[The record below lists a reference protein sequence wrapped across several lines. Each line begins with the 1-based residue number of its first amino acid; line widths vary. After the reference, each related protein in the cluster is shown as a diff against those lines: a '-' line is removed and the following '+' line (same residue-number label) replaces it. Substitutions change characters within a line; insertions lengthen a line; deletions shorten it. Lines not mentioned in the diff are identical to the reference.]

1 VIGIDVGGANLKVVT
16 ATGTFI
22 HYCPLW
28 EESAL
33 GDILRE
39 YRSSATRAAVVMS
52 GELADCFASKWE
64 GIRFIVDAVR
74 DVFPDALFY
83 GTDAEFHDTAVPELA
98 AANWLASAD
107 FLMERYRGDLLVDL
121 GSTTTDIIPLLSLDA
136 LKGLSDLRR
145 LQKGYLVYSGLLRT
159 TVPAQ
164 IREVPLSGTM
174 TPVCPE
180 YFACSADV
188 HLVLGHIT
196 EEDYSITP
204 PDRKGRDRIAALQ
217 RLARVVCADLEDIGE
232 EGALAVARAFW
243 DAQRSLFCCSV
254 ERIRGECGAGTILCA
269 GIGAGLLAD
278 LFGGRNL
285 NRDLG
290 EAAGALPA
298 FAVREVALR
307 EHGIG
312 L

>member
-16 ATGTFI
+16 AKGTFI

-28 EESAL
+28 EESSL
-33 GDILRE
+33 GDILQH
-39 YRSSATRAAVVMS
+39 YHSSDTGAAVVMS
-52 GELADCFASKWE
+52 GELADCFASKSE

-83 GTDAEFHDTAVPELA
+83 GTDAEFHDSAVPELA

-107 FLMERYRGDLLVDL
+107 FLMEGHRGDLLVDL
-121 GSTTTDIIPLLSLDA
+121 GSTTTDIIPLHSLDT

-145 LQKGYLVYSGLLRT
+145 LQQGYLVYSGLLRT
-159 TVPAQ
+159 TVPAL
-164 IREVPLSGTM
+164 IREVSLSGTL

-196 EEDYSITP
+196 EAGYTITP
-204 PDRKGRDRIAALQ
+204 PDRKGRDRIASLQ
-217 RLARVVCADLEDIGE
+217 RLSRVVCADLEDIGE
-232 EGALAVARAFW
+232 EGAVAVARAFW
-243 DAQRSLFCCSV
+243 EAQRSLFCCSV
-254 ERIRGECGAGTILCA
+254 ERIMTPCGAGSILCA
-269 GIGAGLLAD
+269 GVGAGLLAD

-285 NRDLG
+285 ARDLG

-307 EHGIG
+307 EHGSG